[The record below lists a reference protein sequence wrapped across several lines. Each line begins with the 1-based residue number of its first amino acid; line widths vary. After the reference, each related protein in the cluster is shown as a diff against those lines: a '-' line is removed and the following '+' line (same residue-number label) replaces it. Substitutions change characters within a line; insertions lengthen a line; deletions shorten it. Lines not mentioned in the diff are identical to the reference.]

1 MYLSEG
7 RNAAAAGEAEPVDG
21 EAGGRGEGMVGPGLL
36 QDGQAGAVGQGHQ
49 DTGADVALKKREK

>member
-49 DTGADVALKKREK
+49 DTGADVALK